1 MPAPEQVLQVAVA
14 RGVATLTLDS
24 PANRNALSRAMRAQ
38 LRDALAALDE
48 GWDGDTGGISRTVEL
63 PSFPAAI
70 QVVDRVAEVA
80 EELDHHP
87 DIDIRWRRLTFRLS
101 THSAGGVTE
110 LDQLLALRID
120 EIVRSAS

>member
-1 MPAPEQVLQVAVA
+1 MRDRLSPEQV
-14 RGVATLTLDS
+14 RE
-24 PANRNALSRAMRAQ
+24 
-38 LRDALAALDE
+38 ALAGLD
-48 GWDGDTGGISRTVEL
+48 GWSGDTAGLTRSVEL
-63 PSFPAAI
+63 ASFRAAI

-110 LDQLLALRID
+110 LDSALAARING
-120 EIVRSAS
+120 IVSSVGWRRRA

>member
-1 MPAPEQVLQVAVA
+1 MRDRLSAEQV
-14 RGVATLTLDS
+14 RE
-24 PANRNALSRAMRAQ
+24 
-38 LRDALAALDE
+38 ALAGLD
-48 GWDGDTGGISRTVEL
+48 GWSGDTAELTRCVEL
-63 PSFPAAI
+63 ASFRAAI

-110 LDQLLALRID
+110 LDSALAARING
-120 EIVRSAS
+120 IVSSVGWPRPA